1 MTDITVVNDLVT
13 VRDYLRWA
21 TSCYNEA
28 GLVFGHGTD
37 NAWDDAVQL
46 ICFALHLPI
55 DTRDVLDAHLT
66 IWERQRLVSLI
77 EERINTRKPVA
88 YLTHRAWF
96 AGLEFYVDERVLV
109 PRSPVA
115 ELIEQHFLP
124 WVPEFP
130 DRILDLCTGSGCIA
144 VACAMAFSNAHVDA
158 VDSDASALEVAKR
171 NVKQYGLQDQV
182 HLIQSDL
189 FTALSDKQYDLIVT
203 NPPYVSE
210 KEIASLAPEFQHEPK
225 QGLYGHGEDGLA
237 LVQKILQQAAKH
249 LTPRGVLVCEVGNSE
264 GTLIAR
270 YPQIPF
276 TWVEFERGGQG
287 VFVLTAEQLKEYQSQ
302 L

>member
-21 TSCYNEA
+21 TSCYNEE

-37 NAWDDAVQL
+37 NAWDDAAQL
-46 ICFALHLPI
+46 ICYALHLPI
-55 DTRDVLDAHLT
+55 DTRDILDAHLT

-109 PRSPVA
+109 PRSPIA
-115 ELIEQHFLP
+115 ELIEQHFMP

-130 DRILDLCTGSGCIA
+130 DQILDLCTGSACIA
-144 VACAMAFSNAHVDA
+144 VAAAMAFTDAHVDA
-158 VDSDASALEVAKR
+158 VDNDPNALEVAKR
-171 NVKQYGLQDQV
+171 NVSQYGLQDRVQ
-182 HLIQSDL
+182 LIQSDL
-189 FTALSDKQYDLIVT
+189 FTALGDKRYDLIVT

-210 KEIASLAPEFQHEPK
+210 KEIESLAPEFQHEPK
-225 QGLYGHGEDGLA
+225 QGFSGEGEDGLA
-237 LVQKILQQAAKH
+237 IVQKILQGAAKH
-249 LTPRGVLVCEVGNSE
+249 LTPQGVLVCEVGSSE
-264 GTLIAR
+264 ASLMNR
-270 YPQIPF
+270 YPTVPF

-287 VFVLTAEQLKEYQSQ
+287 VFVLTTDQLKEFQSQ
-302 L
+302 W